1 MDIPEGGWVVPDPF
15 SVFESSMA
23 DGAKIIL
30 RRHGNPEGPRLV
42 LCHGNGFAMDM
53 YYPFWS
59 LLMDDFDLIMY
70 DLRNHGWNP
79 RSSIRNHNLPVFVR
93 DYECILKEIDR
104 NFGRKPKVGVFHSIS
119 AMIPLISPTKGE
131 EFSALILFD
140 PPICCPGRSYADFEK
155 AAQTMSAM
163 ARNRVAYF
171 SRREEFEELLPYS
184 PVLQNVLPGVYRLM
198 AETTLR
204 KRRKGYE
211 LCCPPEYE
219 AQIVEYASN
228 FAVLV
233 DFSEIRCSVK
243 VLGSDPT
250 LAYSY
255 LPTFDLTHVVR
266 ANYDFL
272 PESSHLLQLEQPREC
287 VAVVRKFLK
296 NHGSLNP

>member
-1 MDIPEGGWVVPDPF
+1 MDIPEGGWVVPDPL
-15 SVFESSMA
+15 SVCEVFMV
-23 DGAKIIL
+23 DGAKAIL

-42 LCHGNGFAMDM
+42 LCHGNGFAVDM

-59 LLMDDFDLIMY
+59 LLMGDFDLIMY

-79 RSSIRNHNLPVFVR
+79 RSNIRNHNLPMFVK
-93 DYECILKEIDR
+93 DYECVLKEIDR
-104 NFGRKPKVGVFHSIS
+104 NFGEKSKIGVFHSIS
-119 AMIPLISPTKGE
+119 AMIPLISPTKGA

-140 PPICCPGRSYADFEK
+140 PPICRPGRSYADFEAAAK
-155 AAQTMSAM
+155 AMSAM

-171 SRREEFEELLPYS
+171 SRREELAELLPYS
-184 PVLQNVLPGVYRLM
+184 PTLQNVLPGVYRLM

-219 AQIVEYASN
+219 AQIVEYASS

-233 DFSEIRCSVK
+233 DFSEICCSVK

-250 LAYSY
+250 LPYSY
-255 LPTFDLTHVVR
+255 LPTFDLKHVVK

-272 PESSHLLQLEQPREC
+272 PESGHLLQLEQPREC
-287 VAVVRKFLK
+287 IALARKFLE
-296 NHGSLNP
+296 HYGLLHP